1 MSNKSRFCFNNWLTA
16 SGFSV
21 SSADASYPANNL
33 VNTIRSKVWK
43 NTGLFEITATNN
55 VVYVASSSFTVP
67 VGTYTFATLA
77 TAFGTASG
85 ANALTLQ
92 RAASGL
98 ITITKGSSTTY
109 ELGSRTNAIWDTL
122 GFFRTTNTPAAGIT
136 ADERAYHT
144 SEWIL
149 VDLGVAQECTFAA
162 MIPPNGET
170 FSLTENATVKLQGNN
185 INVWTA
191 PNYDT
196 EMEVDGLGAF
206 LAPTDAGAHRY
217 WRIKI
222 VDPTN
227 SLISVAAA
235 YIGDSYIPVN
245 TNLTNGFTRQ
255 SNDQSIRV
263 YSESGARYVDE
274 RPKVTT
280 ISSAKV
286 EFLKDDDLYDAEQL
300 MYELGQSENFFLC
313 MDPTSNVSSRL
324 SKMTHYV
331 SLDGPASFQH
341 VLGGYYHTSFQLREV
356 I

>member
-21 SSADASYPANNL
+21 SSADSSYPANNL
-33 VNTIRSKVWK
+33 VSAIRSKVWK
-43 NTGLFEITATNN
+43 NTGLFEITTSNNN
-55 VVYVASSSFTVP
+55 VYTSGGNFTVP
-67 VGTYTFATLA
+67 VGSYSFSALV

-85 ANALTLQ
+85 GLSLTLA
-92 RAASGL
+92 RNGSGL

-109 ELGSRTNAIWDTL
+109 TLSNRTNAIWDAL
-122 GFFRTTNTPAAGIT
+122 GMVSTTNVTGTVVT
-136 ADERAYHT
+136 ADDRSYHT

-149 VDLGVAQECTFAA
+149 VDMGVAQECTFAA
-162 MIPPNGET
+162 LIPPNGEA
-170 FSLTENATVKLQGNN
+170 FSLSTNATVKLQGNN

-191 PNYDT
+191 PNFD
-196 EMEVDGLGAF
+196 EDMEVDSLGAF
-206 LAPTDAGAHRY
+206 IAPTDAGAHRY

-222 VDPTN
+222 VDATN

-245 TNLTNGFTRQ
+245 TNITNGFTRS
-255 SNDQSIRV
+255 SNDQSNKV
-263 YSESGARYVDE
+263 YSESGQAYTDT
-274 RPKVTT
+274 RPKVATL
-280 ISSAKV
+280 SSVNV

-300 MYELGQSENFFLC
+300 MYDLGNSGQFFLC
-313 MDPTSNVSSRL
+313 VDPSSAVSSRL

-331 SLDGPASFQH
+331 SLDGPATFQH
-341 VLGGYYHTSFQLREV
+341 VLAGYYHTSFQLREV